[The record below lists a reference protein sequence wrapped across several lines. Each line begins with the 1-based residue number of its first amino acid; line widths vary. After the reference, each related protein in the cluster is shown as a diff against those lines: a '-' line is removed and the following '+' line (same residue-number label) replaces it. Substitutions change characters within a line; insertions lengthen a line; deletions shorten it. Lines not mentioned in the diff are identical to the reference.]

1 MPSATPLS
9 GVGEL
14 GEIAEQAAALVGCQR
29 GGRPAAGQPPGWGMM
44 RGQARRSGLVMGFDT
59 HRIAGGRACPTSTRL
74 THPIITNQ
82 TSPHFAEALGF
93 VARGGRL
100 VPREMAAAEA
110 WKRRQARQ

>member
-1 MPSATPLS
+1 
-9 GVGEL
+9 
-14 GEIAEQAAALVGCQR
+14 
-29 GGRPAAGQPPGWGMM
+29 
-44 RGQARRSGLVMGFDT
+44 MGFDT
-59 HRIAGGRACPTSTRL
+59 HRIAGGRACPTPTRL
-74 THPIITNQ
+74 THPIITNE